1 VTTTTLYGQ
10 LELELQR
17 KIQQAVE
24 RGVDRA
30 QGALTSHPHFSHV
43 LKNPAEARHAAL
55 VAIEAYVTELRL
67 HPPAE

>member
-1 VTTTTLYGQ
+1 
-10 LELELQR
+10 
-17 KIQQAVE
+17 
-24 RGVDRA
+24 
-30 QGALTSHPHFSHV
+30 V